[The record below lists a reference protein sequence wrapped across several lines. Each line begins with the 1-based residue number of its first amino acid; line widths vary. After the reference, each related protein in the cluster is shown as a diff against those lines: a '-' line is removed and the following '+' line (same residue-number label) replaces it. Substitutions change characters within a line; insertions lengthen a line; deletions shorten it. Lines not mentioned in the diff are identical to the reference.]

1 MRSRPSSRVCSQ
13 SSRGRMKDTNA
24 PKSLFTHDLE
34 ALSHGSSGR
43 RLMKLLESLSL
54 DTLGAS
60 SPTELAQR
68 LQVESPEIDILVGR
82 YLEAA
87 ATNRE
92 LVSLVMVAIAP
103 RVDVVIR
110 RNVGFAP
117 RPEFL
122 DELVLTLLEAL
133 KLVSQQPVSLRGKWL
148 AERAV
153 NTARSRVRFTG
164 RGTLPSV
171 PLSPEIDVEEP
182 EDDGYRVSRLLNAMW
197 TGVAE
202 GVVSLREFAVI
213 NCSRVW
219 GDNLVDLA
227 ESFDYTYDELR
238 MRRSRAEAR
247 LRSFIENFGFEEVR

>member
-1 MRSRPSSRVCSQ
+1 
-13 SSRGRMKDTNA
+13 MKNTNA

-34 ALSHGSSGR
+34 SQSHGSSGR
-43 RLMKLLESLSL
+43 QLMNLLDTLGL
-54 DTLGAS
+54 DTLGAN
-60 SPTELAQR
+60 SPMELAQR
-68 LQVESPEIDILVGR
+68 LKVESPEIDLLVGH

-87 ATNRE
+87 AEHRE
-92 LVSLVMVAIAP
+92 LVSLVMAAVLP

-122 DELVLTLLEAL
+122 DELMLTLLEEL
-133 KLVSQQPVSLRGKWL
+133 KLVSQQPVSLRRKWL
-148 AERAV
+148 AEKTV
-153 NTARSRVRFTG
+153 NSARSRVRVAGKGVFA
-164 RGTLPSV
+164 SV
-171 PLSPEIDVEEP
+171 PLSPEIDIEEP

-202 GVVSLREFAVI
+202 GVVSLQEFAVI

-227 ESFDYTYDELR
+227 ESLNDTYDELR

-247 LRSFIENFGFEEVR
+247 LRNYIENFEFEEVR

>member
-13 SSRGRMKDTNA
+13 SSRGHMKNTNT

-54 DTLGAS
+54 DTLGAL

-68 LQVESPEIDILVGR
+68 LQVESPEVDSLVGL
-82 YLEAA
+82 YLEVA

-117 RPEFL
+117 SAEFL
-122 DELVLTLLEAL
+122 DELVMTLLEAL
-133 KLVSQQPVSLRGKWL
+133 QMVGQQPTSKRRRWL
-148 AERAV
+148 AEKAV

-182 EDDGYRVSRLLNAMW
+182 EDHTYRVSQLLNAMW

-202 GVVSLREFAVI
+202 GVISLQEFAVI

-227 ESFDYTYDELR
+227 ESLNDTYDELR
-238 MRRSRAEAR
+238 MRRSRAEDR
-247 LRSFIENFGFEEVR
+247 LRSFILNFEEVR